1 MATMPT
7 AMSASAEYPVHLEID
22 YPEGGNRWMILV
34 RWLLAVPH
42 LAIVN
47 VLGSLANVITFI
59 AFFAIL
65 FTRRY
70 PEGLFK
76 LAVGIQR
83 WTQNTWVYVLFYDRY
98 PPFSFDEGQYPPVRY
113 SVERREEYS
122 RWMPLVKWLLAA
134 PHYIILFFLFIGAVF
149 AYLWTWIVVLVTGR
163 YPQGPFNFLVGV
175 ARWSARVTAYVGLMV
190 DEYPSFSMK

>member
-7 AMSASAEYPVHLEID
+7 AVSASAEYPVHLEID

-83 WTQNTWVYVLFYDRY
+83 WTQNTWVYVLFHDRY
-98 PPFSFDEGQYPPVRY
+98 PPFSFDGGQYPPVRY

-134 PHYIILFFLFIGAVF
+134 PHYIILFFLFIGAAFV
-149 AYLWTWIVVLVTGR
+149 YLWTWIVVLVTGR

-190 DEYPSFSMK
+190 DEYPPFSMK